1 MSLSLENVKTLLL
14 GYGSALTFEG
24 MRGASYVIEWRM
36 MGMLLSIS
44 SIPNT
49 TDFSTYIIRVRDGK
63 QIDTFNMWLSRT
75 FKERY
80 RLVWGDVLNIDEN
93 YDEVEKMLGLVF
105 NLTGEANSYRQL
117 QAEQM
122 RRHTAYPKSF
132 PMQQQTSEPK
142 A

>member
-1 MSLSLENVKTLLL
+1 MPLSLENVKTLLL

-24 MRGASYVIEWRM
+24 MRDESYVIEWRM

-80 RLVWGDVLNIDEN
+80 RLVWGDVLDIDEN
-93 YDEVEKMLGLVF
+93 LDEVEKMLGLVF

-117 QAEQM
+117 QTEQI